1 MYLYEVTIFDN
12 HDKNKLQ
19 VIAKSYKEAGKEA
32 LNSNNW
38 SCITDDIKVTR
49 ISSIPRH
56 NKTRMEIF
64 KKEELLA

>member
-49 ISSIPRH
+49 ISSSPRH
-56 NKTRMEIF
+56 NKARMEIF
-64 KKEELLA
+64 KKEELL

>member
-12 HDKNKLQ
+12 HNENKLQ
-19 VIAKSYKEAGKEA
+19 VIAKSYKEAAREA

-49 ISSIPRH
+49 ISSSPRH

-64 KKEELLA
+64 KKEELL